1 MALIEVYHTIA
12 SNFLVNSNTADIKE
26 GMGVTLV
33 ASDAAST
40 VKRKSAATEICI
52 GIAGDSK
59 ASTGPNKP
67 YGASVVVSGTG
78 TVVATQNR
86 VSDMFNETS
95 ASGKVTVYTGIGEFY
110 TDQWDTTVP
119 TGTWAV
125 SGSLY
130 VNASGKL
137 TPLSSGNGNQVGRLL
152 ASMSPY
158 PSGVPG
164 GFDDPNSL
172 TDNDSIDG
180 STSLGSFIHFMM
192 NIA

>member
-40 VKRKSAATEICI
+40 VKRKSVAAEVCI

-119 TGTWAV
+119 AETWAV
-125 SGSLY
+125 GGALY

-137 TPLSSGNGNQVGRLL
+137 TPTVSGNGNKVGRLL

-180 STSLGSFIHFMM
+180 STSLGSFIHFLM
-192 NIA
+192 NID

>member
-12 SNFLVNSNTADIKE
+12 SNFLVNSNTAAITE

-40 VKRKSAATEICI
+40 VKRKSGASEICI

-59 ASTGPNKP
+59 ASSGPNKP

-95 ASGKVTVYTGIGEFY
+95 ASGRVTVYTGIGEFY
-110 TDQWDTTVP
+110 TDQWDTSVP
-119 TGTWAV
+119 TGQWQV
-125 SGSLY
+125 GGDLY
-130 VNASGKL
+130 VNSSGTL
-137 TPLSSGNGNQVGRLL
+137 TPTSSGNGNQVGRLL

-172 TDNDSIDG
+172 TDNNSIDG

-192 NIA
+192 NIN

>member
-12 SNFLVNSNTADIKE
+12 SNFLVNSNTSDIKE

-40 VKRKSAATEICI
+40 VKRKDSAAQVCI

-110 TDQWDTTVP
+110 TDQWDTSIP
-119 TGTWAV
+119 TGQWNV
-125 SGSLY
+125 GGPLY

-137 TPLSSGNGNQVGRLL
+137 TPVVLGNQVGRLL